1 VAKLGQT
8 DAEQKADGGRPAPWG
23 RLADMIVSASY
34 RTDIPAHYGA
44 WFRRRLAAGFVR
56 VRNPYGGRDGIV
68 SLRPGDVDGFVFWTR
83 NVAPFLP
90 ALDDVAARGMPFT
103 VQFTITGYPRAVEA
117 GTLTADAALDGV
129 RALAR
134 RWGPRAVVWRYDP
147 VVLTDMTDAP
157 WHRENFT
164 RLAGALRGAVDEV
177 VVSFVEPYRKTRRNL
192 DAAARA
198 AGFAWRD
205 PPNDEKRALVAD
217 LAARADAHGM
227 RLTLCTQPMLAGPA
241 LAGAAPGGAAP
252 AAGPPAAACIDAG
265 RLSDMADRAI
275 SAPVR
280 GNRPG
285 CLCAA
290 SRDIGAYDTC
300 AQGCAY
306 CYAVSSRAAARR
318 ALAAHAPT
326 AESLAPVSAGRR

>member
-1 VAKLGQT
+1 MAAARRLGQ
-8 DAEQKADGGRPAPWG
+8 AAG
-23 RLADMIVSASY
+23 MIVSASY

-68 SLRPGDVDGFVFWTR
+68 SLRPGEVDGFVFWTR

-117 GTLTADAALDGV
+117 GTIQAEAAV
-129 RALAR
+129 AAFRALAR
-134 RWGPRAVVWRYDP
+134 RRGRRAVVWRYDP
-147 VVLTDMTDAP
+147 VVLTDMTGTA
-157 WHRENFT
+157 WHRENFA
-164 RLAGALRGAVDEV
+164 RLADALEGATDEV
-177 VVSFVEPYRKTRRNL
+177 VVSFVSPYRKTRRNL

-205 PPNDEKRALVAD
+205 PPDDEKRALVAD
-217 LAARADAHGM
+217 LAARADARGM

-241 LAGAAPGGAAP
+241 LAGAGPGCGA
-252 AAGPPAAACIDAG
+252 PAAACIDAG
-265 RLSDMADRAI
+265 RLSDVAGRTI

-306 CYAVSSRAAARR
+306 CYAVSSRVAARR
-318 ALAAHAPT
+318 ALAAHDPG
-326 AESLAPVSAGRR
+326 AESLGPISAGRR